1 MNLPYELFISKR
13 TIGYSLYG
21 VGFIFRKISWE
32 IGTNFIVYKQLVFL
46 YLEISLCFDKKIL
59 MLLQVIKIGLQLE
72 KNWKLPSL

>member
-46 YLEISLCFDKKIL
+46 YLEISSCFDKKF
-59 MLLQVIKIGLQLE
+59 
-72 KNWKLPSL
+72 

>member
-32 IGTNFIVYKQLVFL
+32 IGTNFIVYKQLV
-46 YLEISLCFDKKIL
+46 SLFRNIFALIKKF
-59 MLLQVIKIGLQLE
+59 
-72 KNWKLPSL
+72 